1 MERILQL
8 AKERPLVYL
17 PSHDL
22 NAGERLQQEA
32 QLLIERQRQYSYQT
46 FV

>member
-1 MERILQL
+1 LQL

-22 NAGERLQQEA
+22 NAAERLQQEA
-32 QLLIERQRQYSYQT
+32 QLLTEPQRQYACET